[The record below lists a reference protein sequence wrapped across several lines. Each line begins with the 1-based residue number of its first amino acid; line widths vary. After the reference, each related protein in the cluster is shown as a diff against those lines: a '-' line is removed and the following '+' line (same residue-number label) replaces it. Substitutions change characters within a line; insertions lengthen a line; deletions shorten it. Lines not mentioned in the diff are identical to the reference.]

1 MKLIKIIV
9 DEMPKTVTDCLFHS
23 AWGRCKILHKA
34 DLNVC
39 FSNRCPLAIKKM
51 EETMDNRKDIE
62 EMAKAIYETGVAID
76 GTDIAFGLMEDSH
89 FHRMAG
95 KLYNAGYRLESEVRK
110 ETARE
115 ILNKIYDEIEK
126 ARLESE
132 FQDENG
138 KWLIDESEFM
148 SEFTLGKLYELYAEY
163 SVEVKG

>member
-23 AWGRCKILHKA
+23 AGGRCKILHKA

-39 FSNRCPLAIKKM
+39 FSNRCPLAIKKK
-51 EETMDNRKDIE
+51 EEIMDNQKDIE

-95 KLYNAGYRLESEVRK
+95 KLYNVGYRLESEVRK
-110 ETARE
+110 ETAKE
-115 ILNKIYDEIEK
+115 IYEWIKGFMEWDEEGVCRALAEAYDIE
-126 ARLESE
+126 
-132 FQDENG
+132 
-138 KWLIDESEFM
+138 
-148 SEFTLGKLYELYAEY
+148 
-163 SVEVKG
+163 VEE

>member
-1 MKLIKIIV
+1 
-9 DEMPKTVTDCLFHS
+9 
-23 AWGRCKILHKA
+23 
-34 DLNVC
+34 
-39 FSNRCPLAIKKM
+39 M
-51 EETMDNRKDIE
+51 EKQKDIE

-76 GTDIAFGLMEDSH
+76 GTDIAFGLMEESH

-132 FQDENG
+132 FQDE
-138 KWLIDESEFM
+138 KRMEE
-148 SEFTLGKLYELYAEY
+148 
-163 SVEVKG
+163 